1 MRLIALESSAEW
13 CSAALWRD
21 GEIAVIERRADH
33 RHGELLL
40 PMVERLLAQA
50 ELGAHALD
58 GVAFGAGPGS
68 FTGLR
73 IACGIAQGLALAHD
87 LPVVGIPSLEALA
100 ERAQGADRT
109 DGARGARVI
118 ACLDARMH
126 EVYCAAFERSGEA
139 WRAVVEAQCVK
150 PGDIDLPPGEGWTGA
165 GGGFAVHGD
174 ALRARLGAALAQVMP
189 DLWPGAQAVV
199 RLAAAR
205 FGRGEGV
212 DAGLAQPHYV
222 REKVALTSAER
233 LGR

>member
-1 MRLIALESSAEW
+1 MQFIALDSSTEW

-21 GEIAVIERRADH
+21 GEIAAIERRADH

-40 PMVERLLAQA
+40 PMIERLLAQG
-50 ELGAHALD
+50 ELDARDLD
-58 GVAFGAGPGS
+58 GVAFAAGPGA

-73 IACGIAQGLALAHD
+73 IACGIAQGLAFAHD
-87 LPVVGIPSLEALA
+87 LPVVGISSLEALA
-100 ERAQGADRT
+100 ESAGCAGAP
-109 DGARGARVI
+109 RVI

-126 EVYCAAFERSGEA
+126 EVYCAAFE
-139 WRAVVEAQCVK
+139 WRADAWCAVGDAECVA
-150 PGDIDLPPGEGWTGA
+150 PLDIGIPPGEGWTGA

-174 ALRARLGAALAQVMP
+174 ALRARLGAALAQVAP
-189 DLWPGAQAVV
+189 ALRPAAPAVA

-212 DAGLAQPHYV
+212 DAALAQPHYV